1 VVEPVETLSDTPQS
15 HSSQG
20 RFETPRGKTSLGDDD
35 INHGIVLE
43 INMKSLQENMAELRK
58 QLKKGAIQKAYQGLM
73 EYMLSLKNHF
83 SNKYPDYS
91 TPGSLYNGYM
101 DMTYFSILSKSLKD
115 RDLKIAIVFL
125 YDAFRFEIWLSGK
138 NKQVLAK
145 YWKIIDKSGWDKYK
159 VVEPVKGV
167 DSIVE
172 HILVDNPD
180 FSDLDTLTKQIE
192 QRALEF
198 IQDIEDFLSQTAT

>member
-1 VVEPVETLSDTPQS
+1 
-15 HSSQG
+15 
-20 RFETPRGKTSLGDDD
+20 
-35 INHGIVLE
+35 
-43 INMKSLQENMAELRK
+43 MKSLQENMAEFRK
-58 QLKKGAIQKAYQGLM
+58 QLEKGSIQKAYQGLM

-91 TPGSLYNGYM
+91 APGSLYTGYM
-101 DMTYFSILSKSLKD
+101 DMTYFSILPRSLRA

-145 YWKIIDKSGWDKYK
+145 YWKMINKSRWDKYK

-180 FSDLDTLTKQIE
+180 FSDLEDLTKQIDKE
-192 QRALEF
+192 TLKF
-198 IQDIEDFLSQTAT
+198 IKDIEGFLTKTAT

>member
-1 VVEPVETLSDTPQS
+1 
-15 HSSQG
+15 
-20 RFETPRGKTSLGDDD
+20 
-35 INHGIVLE
+35 
-43 INMKSLQENMAELRK
+43 MKSLQENMLEYKK
-58 QLKKGAIQKAYQGLM
+58 QLEKGAIQKAYQGLM

-83 SNKYPDYS
+83 TNKYPDYS
-91 TPGSLYNGYM
+91 APGSMYYGYM
-101 DMTYFSILSKSLKD
+101 DMTYFSVLPKSLKD

-145 YWKIIDKSGWDKYK
+145 YWKIIKESNWDKYK
-159 VVEPVKGV
+159 IVAPVKGV

-180 FSDLDTLTKQIE
+180 FGDLEALTKQID
-192 QRALEF
+192 QGALKF
-198 IQDIEDFLSQTAT
+198 IQDIEGFLINTAT

>member
-1 VVEPVETLSDTPQS
+1 
-15 HSSQG
+15 
-20 RFETPRGKTSLGDDD
+20 
-35 INHGIVLE
+35 
-43 INMKSLQENMAELRK
+43 MKSLQENMTEFRK
-58 QLKKGAIQKAYQGLM
+58 QLEKGAIQKAYQGLM

-91 TPGSLYNGYM
+91 APGSLYPGYM
-101 DMTYFSILSKSLKD
+101 DMTYFSILPKSLRD

-145 YWKIIDKSGWDKYK
+145 YWQFFKKSNWDKYK
-159 VVEPVKGV
+159 IVEPVKGI

-172 HILVDNPD
+172 HILIDNPD
-180 FSDLDTLTKQIE
+180 FSDVEDLTKQIE
-192 QRALEF
+192 KEALKF
-198 IQDIEDFLSQTAT
+198 IKDIEGFLSKTAT